1 MHKKWIRNEGKTE
14 VELERRR
21 WDGGGDEVTRKSQEG
36 GLEVAERF
44 SYLTSSESLKALD
57 LCRWKIEKYYANN

>member
-14 VELERRR
+14 VEPERGRR
-21 WDGGGDEVTRKSQEG
+21 DGGGNEVTRKSQEQ

-44 SYLTSSESLKALD
+44 LTSLPV
-57 LCRWKIEKYYANN
+57 NH